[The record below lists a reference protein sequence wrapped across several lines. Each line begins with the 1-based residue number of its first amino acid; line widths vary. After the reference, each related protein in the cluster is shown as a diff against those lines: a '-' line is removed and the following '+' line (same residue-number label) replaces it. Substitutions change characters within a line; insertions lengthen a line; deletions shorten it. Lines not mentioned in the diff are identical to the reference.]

1 MCKICD
7 KCKSVMNYDPYFEA
21 EVCVNCGK
29 IERKERKKRLRK
41 IINLQQWILLGIFW
55 ELGLPEFKG
64 IYPFFVFFV

>member
-29 IERKERKKRLRK
+29 IERKERKNGYGKL
-41 IINLQQWILLGIFW
+41 
-55 ELGLPEFKG
+55 
-64 IYPFFVFFV
+64 

>member
-29 IERKERKKRLRK
+29 IERKERKKTVTENYK
-41 IINLQQWILLGIFW
+41 SSTMDTVGNILGI
-55 ELGLPEFKG
+55 G
-64 IYPFFVFFV
+64 VARV